1 MVNLVAMSNNSY
13 TTLAAFAE
21 EEVISDTLME
31 LCVRLSTFGRKM
43 SFRRVTFS
51 AHITNQFFGC
61 FQRHPICTPIR
72 GARHNVAALGWPCV
86 CECGS
91 RQSVLLDAFSP
102 LHLVLSVIHVF
113 VFRWKLLNF
122 SKRVFLDSTDEFLCL
137 SCRVSAC
144 FRSLHVGQR
153 LNLSMFM
160 VSPTLSDNFAQEFA
174 AFRQESHGSF
184 QLLAVRESLTPN
196 IHK

>member
-1 MVNLVAMSNNSY
+1 MSNNSH
-13 TTLAAFAE
+13 TTLAEFAE
-21 EEVISDTLME
+21 KDVISNTLIE

-51 AHITNQFFGC
+51 AHITNHFFSC
-61 FQRHPICTPIR
+61 FQRYAICTPIR

-91 RQSVLLDAFSP
+91 RQSVLLRAASP
-102 LHLVLSVIHVF
+102 LRLVLSLIHVH
-113 VFRWKLLNF
+113 VFRWKCLNL
-122 SKRVFLDSTDEFLCL
+122 SERIFLDSTDDCLCL

-144 FRSLHVGQR
+144 FRSLHAGQR

-160 VSPTLSDNFAQEFA
+160 VSPTLSDNFAHEVA
-174 AFRQESHGSF
+174 AFRQESHRSS
-184 QLLAVRESLTPN
+184 QRLAVRESLTPN